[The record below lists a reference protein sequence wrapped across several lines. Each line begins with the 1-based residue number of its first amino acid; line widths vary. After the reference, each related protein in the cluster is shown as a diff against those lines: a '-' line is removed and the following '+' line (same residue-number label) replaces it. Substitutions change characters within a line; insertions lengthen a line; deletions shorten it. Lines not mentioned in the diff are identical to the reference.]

1 MEVVHPRC
9 AGLDVHKKSVTACVI
24 TPQGRMRKTFRTL
37 TGALVSLVEWL
48 RGHGVTHVAMEST
61 GVYWKPLYNLLEGSD
76 MQPVL
81 VNAAHLKHVPGR
93 KTDVQDAEWLAE
105 LLRHG
110 LVRGS
115 FVPDRAQREL
125 RELVRYRRS
134 LIEEQTREANRIQKV
149 LEGANIK
156 LGDVASNVLGKSGRA
171 MLRALIAG
179 ETDPGRLAGLARGRL
194 RSKRGELEQALHGM
208 MGSHQRQLLA
218 AQLRHVEFLEE
229 DIAAL
234 DREIAQRMRPHE
246 ALLERLDEIDGVA
259 RRTAEEV
266 LAEIGT
272 DMGRFPT
279 AAHLA
284 SWAGMCPGH
293 HESAGKRQSGRTR
306 PGNMHLRRTLVQ
318 AAHAA
323 ARTRG
328 RYLSALF
335 HRLAARR
342 GSRRAAMAVG
352 HAILVII
359 YHMVKEGTSYRDL
372 GGDYFDRLHEA
383 AAVKRNVR
391 RLEALGYRVHLEKV
405 SAA

>member
-9 AGLDVHKKSVTACVI
+9 AGLDIHKKTVTACVI
-24 TPQGRMRKTFRTL
+24 TPQGRERRNFRTL
-37 TGALVSLVEWL
+37 TAALLALVEWL

-61 GVYWKPLYNLLEGSD
+61 GVYWKPVYNLLEGSEIE
-76 MQPVL
+76 PVL
-81 VNAAHLKHVPGR
+81 VNAAHIKHVPGR
-93 KTDVQDAEWLAE
+93 KTDMQDAEWLAE

-115 FVPDRAQREL
+115 FVPDREQREL

-134 LIEEQTREANRIQKV
+134 LIAELTREANRIQKV

-179 ETDPGRLAGLARGRL
+179 ETDPSQLAALACGRL
-194 RSKRGELEQALHGM
+194 RSKRADLEQALHGM
-208 MGSHQRQLLA
+208 VGPHQRRLLA

-229 DIAAL
+229 QIDAL
-234 DREIAQRMRPHE
+234 DEEIAERMRPHQ
-246 ALLERLDEIDGVA
+246 ALLERLDGIDGVA

-266 LAEIGT
+266 VTEIGV
-272 DMGRFPT
+272 DMSRFPT

-293 HESAGKRQSGRTR
+293 DESAGKRRSGRTR
-306 PGNMHLRRTLVQ
+306 LHLCCTLVQ

-328 RYLSALF
+328 TYLSALF
-335 HRLAARR
+335 HRIAARR
-342 GSRRAAMAVG
+342 GTRRAAMAVG
-352 HAILVII
+352 HAMLVII
-359 YHMVKEGTSYRDL
+359 YHMVKEGTCYRDL
-372 GGDYFDRLHEA
+372 GGHYFDRLHEA
-383 AAVKRNVR
+383 AAVKRTVR
-391 RLEALGYRVHLEKV
+391 RLEALGYRVSLEKV
-405 SAA
+405 PAT